1 MRIVSRLSD
10 LYCNWR
16 RTAWSKSL
24 KTLKVL
30 PVSIKQNTRVYECAA
45 KSLIIPISTMILWCV
60 PGTCIYFKLCPVDVA
75 FFAPAVNLNIYVVL
89 NRQKFIFCIFTAL
102 HLSPLLVKLIK
113 PEPNGQGAYIA
124 CNFNF
129 VMKTQ
134 CSFQNCTCSYI
145 STTSVEA
152 SCYKTESFIECVGV
166 GMG

>member
-1 MRIVSRLSD
+1 MFLVHVFIS
-10 LYCNWR
+10 NF
-16 RTAWSKSL
+16 AWWASH
-24 KTLKVL
+24 
-30 PVSIKQNTRVYECAA
+30 
-45 KSLIIPISTMILWCV
+45 
-60 PGTCIYFKLCPVDVA
+60 

-102 HLSPLLVKLIK
+102 HLLPLLVKLIK

-152 SCYKTESFIECVGV
+152 SCCKTESFIVCGGGDGLAGRGWAREEG
-166 GMG
+166 GGGRGKGKWERDKSRW